1 MLYLVDGY
9 NVTMADPATRTKP
22 RETQRLELVRRLGA
36 RPDLLPTR
44 GHVTVVFDGGRGAGD
59 ESSQPV
65 TVRFSKDRSA
75 DDLIVSLATA
85 SDVPVTVVT
94 SDRELQSRVKEHVK
108 GAKVLLSSSVF
119 DEARPAPRPRGG
131 RSGGPGGS
139 TAGLPKGA
147 NRITEELK
155 DLWLPPD
162 ER

>member
-1 MLYLVDGY
+1 
-9 NVTMADPATRTKP
+9 
-22 RETQRLELVRRLGA
+22 
-36 RPDLLPTR
+36 
-44 GHVTVVFDGGRGAGD
+44 
-59 ESSQPV
+59 
-65 TVRFSKDRSA
+65 
-75 DDLIVSLATA
+75 
-85 SDVPVTVVT
+85 VPVTVVT